1 MTFDGTT
8 ARMQISSCRVE
19 MSGTYKCQ
27 IVNEF
32 GKEESSA
39 ELIVIGNWT
48 NVLCGHHQSSNF
60 D

>member
-8 ARMQISSCRVE
+8 ARLQIQSARTE
-19 MSGTYKCQ
+19 MSGTYKCL

-39 ELIVIGNWT
+39 QLTVNST
-48 NVLCGHHQSSNF
+48 
-60 D
+60 